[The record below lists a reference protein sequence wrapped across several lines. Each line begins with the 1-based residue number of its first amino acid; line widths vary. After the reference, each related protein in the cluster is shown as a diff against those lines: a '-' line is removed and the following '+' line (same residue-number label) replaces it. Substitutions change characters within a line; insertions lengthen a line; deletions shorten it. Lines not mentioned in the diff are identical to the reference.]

1 MSYGWLVNSGEQ
13 YRALHLVLSAG
24 GTWNLMKKDGNT
36 GKGTVEAAIS
46 PELAIGYNIHQY
58 FKLGLSS
65 NYYLI
70 FEKSGVIQFISF
82 NLNLIVSF

>member
-1 MSYGWLVNSGEQ
+1 MGGLSIQGSSI
-13 YRALHLVLSAG
+13 ALHLVLSAG